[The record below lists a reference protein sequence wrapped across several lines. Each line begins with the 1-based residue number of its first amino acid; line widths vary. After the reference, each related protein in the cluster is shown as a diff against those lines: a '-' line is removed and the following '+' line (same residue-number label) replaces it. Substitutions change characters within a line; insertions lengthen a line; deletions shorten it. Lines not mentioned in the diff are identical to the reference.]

1 MYQHEVL
8 KAVHENFGIDTSL
21 RSRRR
26 DIVDARM
33 AIMVALQPMYSMQ
46 QIGNLFKFKRRVEG
60 TIVFQPMSHCTV
72 IHAIKQHKWRYHPDP
87 AKRMVAYR
95 FYGDVYDFAA
105 AFLKTENFKPMTQI
119 DMRTAIDQEIH
130 LRNEAEKKA
139 KALEGNM
146 KTLEKEANR
155 AIKKLNTTL
164 RKVTSERDHYKTAFT
179 QMYKEKKARDEKAI

>member
-33 AIMVALQPMYSMQ
+33 AIMVALRPIYSMQ

-60 TIVFQPMSHCTV
+60 TIVYQPMSHCTV

-139 KALEGNM
+139 KALESNM
-146 KTLEKEANR
+146 KTLEKEANK

>member
-1 MYQHEVL
+1 MYQHDIL
-8 KAVHENFGIDTSL
+8 KEVHENFGIDTSL

-33 AIMVALQPMYSMQ
+33 AIMVALRPVYSMQ
-46 QIGNLFKFKRRVEG
+46 QIGNIFRFKRRVEG
-60 TIVFQPMSHCTV
+60 AVVYQPMSHCTV

-105 AFLKTENFKPMTQI
+105 AYLKTENFRPMTQI
-119 DMRTAIDQEIH
+119 DMRMAIDQEIH

-139 KALEGNM
+139 KALESNM

-179 QMYKEKKARDEKAI
+179 QVYKEKKARDEKAI

>member
-1 MYQHEVL
+1 MYQHDIL
-8 KAVHENFGIDTSL
+8 KEVHENFGIDTSL

-33 AIMVALQPMYSMQ
+33 AIMVALRPVYSMQ
-46 QIGNLFKFKRRVEG
+46 QIGNIFRFKRRVEG
-60 TIVFQPMSHCTV
+60 AVVYQPMSHCTV

-105 AFLKTENFKPMTQI
+105 AYLKTENFRPMTQI
-119 DMRTAIDQEIH
+119 DMRMAIDQEIH

-139 KALEGNM
+139 KALESNM

>member
-1 MYQHEVL
+1 
-8 KAVHENFGIDTSL
+8 
-21 RSRRR
+21 
-26 DIVDARM
+26 M
-33 AIMVALQPMYSMQ
+33 AIMVALRPVYSMQ
-46 QIGNLFKFKRRVEG
+46 QIGNIFRFKRRVEG
-60 TIVFQPMSHCTV
+60 AVVYQPMSHCTV

-105 AFLKTENFKPMTQI
+105 AYLKTENFRPMTQI

-139 KALEGNM
+139 NVLQGNM

-155 AIKKLNTTL
+155 AIKKLKTEIS
-164 RKVTSERDHYKTAFT
+164 KVTSERDHYKTAFT